1 MNFRK
6 VQEPKLDRLNPRF
19 AIGGLD
25 PDEYAKKESWPGE
38 VSSLA
43 TPHFTRSDNDLD
55 GSRKRPIRSF
65 VDDERRI
72 FPKTRI
78 ERTAD
83 LNFLVR
89 QLVRE
94 NPGKY

>member
-1 MNFRK
+1 MKFRK
-6 VQEPKLDRLNPRF
+6 IEEPKLDKLNPRF
-19 AIGGLD
+19 SIGGLD
-25 PDEYAKKESWPGE
+25 PDEYAQKESWPGE
-38 VSSLA
+38 ESSLA
-43 TPHFTRSDNDLD
+43 SPHFSRRDNDLD
-55 GSRKRPIRSF
+55 GSRKRPVKSF
-65 VDDERRI
+65 LATEKRI

-78 ERTAD
+78 ERTAE